1 MEKQSN
7 VEKLA
12 GYLILI
18 GVLAIVSVLCW
29 YFRSVLIYIIL
40 AFVVSLISL
49 PLVRLMPDLEK
60 EVNS

>member
-18 GVLAIVSVLCW
+18 GVLAIVGVLCW